1 MRAQDRTLDNWFV
14 RISFG
19 QVMLPRF
26 QRAEAWGPREA
37 TDLLQT
43 VVDDLPAGVALI
55 LQVGDTPPF
64 KHRPLSTAPDG
75 TERLNELL
83 LDGQQRLTAL
93 WRSLNG
99 KYEDRTYFLDISEES
114 EDGES
119 QTPQIVSERRSWKN
133 GDKHPKWANDAAK
146 TFKKNYVPVRLLRP
160 GNDGRN
166 EFMQWLEE
174 ATAGD
179 PVEQLR
185 IDRLISPYRDRVAN
199 FNLPYLE
206 LGVGTRRDVVL
217 DVFVKM
223 NTRSVPLSPF
233 DIMVAECDAA
243 TDEDLND
250 YVASLNG
257 QVPGLARYEDVSDL
271 VLDTV
276 ALMQGYRPSKA
287 RYFDIDWKKALE
299 DWKLL
304 VEGAKHT
311 VAFLEQE
318 RVPDKDRLPSKSPI
332 APLIALFARVPE
344 TPDALGNA
352 RTLLKKYL
360 WRSFFTD
367 RYEKSVTTSVH
378 QDYREL
384 AKAVAGDNGAA
395 PPIFESD
402 LPDADKLLAT
412 GWPKNSDRL
421 ARSVLLLSL
430 QGGAFDI
437 ADGMELTHANVGR
450 RECHHL
456 FPVAYL
462 RDDLEIEGEEANT
475 ALNCSLI
482 TWHTNRMIGAREPVR
497 YLKERTEA
505 SAHGEGEIKY
515 RLTSHA
521 VSFEDLSRG
530 DYDEFRLNR
539 ARVFEE
545 AISKL
550 CAGEHWDPPDY

>member
-1 MRAQDRTLDNWFV
+1 MHAQDRTLENWFAQ
-14 RISFG
+14 IASE
-19 QVMLPRF
+19 QVKLPRF
-26 QRAEAWGPREA
+26 QRFEAWGPREV

-43 VVDDLPAGVALI
+43 VIDELPAGVALI
-55 LQVGDTPPF
+55 LQVGDKPPF
-64 KHRPLSTAPDG
+64 NYRSLQTAPDG
-75 TERLNELL
+75 TGRINELL

-93 WRSLNG
+93 WRSLNET
-99 KYEDRTYFLDISEES
+99 YEDRTYFLDISENS

-119 QTPQIVSERRSWKN
+119 EKPQIVSERRSMQDGIKR
-133 GDKHPKWANDAAK
+133 PLWADNAAK
-146 TFKKNYVPVRLLRP
+146 TLKKNYIPVRLLRP
-160 GNDGRN
+160 GNDGQN
-166 EFMQWLEE
+166 ELAQWLEE

-179 PVEQLR
+179 PAEQYK
-185 IDRLISPYRDRVAN
+185 IFALITPYRNRVAQ

-206 LGVGTRRDVVL
+206 LGIGTGRNVVL

-233 DIMVAECDAA
+233 DIMVAEADAA
-243 TDEDLND
+243 TGEDLHD
-250 YVASLNG
+250 HVASLKG
-257 QVPGLARYEDVSDL
+257 QVPGIARYVDVSDL
-271 VLDTV
+271 VLDV
-276 ALMQGYRPSKA
+276 IALMQGHPPSKA
-287 RYFDIDWKKALE
+287 RYFDIDWEKALE

-304 VEGAKHT
+304 VEGAKRT

-318 RVPDKDRLPSKSPI
+318 RVPDEDRLPSKSPI
-332 APLIALFARVPE
+332 APLVALFARVPE

-352 RTLLKKYL
+352 RTLFKKYL
-360 WRSFFTD
+360 WRSFFTN
-367 RYEKSVTTSVH
+367 RYEKSATTSIR

-384 AKAVAGDNGAA
+384 TKAVAGDNEAA
-395 PPIFESD
+395 PPIFESS
-402 LPDADKLLAT
+402 LPDADELLAT
-412 GWPKNSDRL
+412 GWPKKKDRL

-437 ADGMELTHANVGR
+437 ADGTELTPTNVGS
-450 RECHHL
+450 REYHHL

-462 RDDLEIEGEEANT
+462 RDVLKIERNEANT

-482 TWHTNRMIGAREPVR
+482 TWLTNRTIGAREPVQ

-505 SAHGEGEIKY
+505 ANSGEVAIKR

-539 ARVFEE
+539 ARIFED
-545 AISKL
+545 ALAKL

>member
-1 MRAQDRTLDNWFV
+1 MQAGDRTLDYWFAQ
-14 RISFG
+14 IASG
-19 QVMLPRF
+19 QVKLPRF
-26 QRAEAWGPREA
+26 QRFEAWGPREV

-43 VVDDLPAGVALI
+43 VIEDLPAGVALI
-55 LQVGDTPPF
+55 LQVGDTSPF
-64 KHRPLSTAPDG
+64 NYRSLQTAPDG
-75 TERLNELL
+75 TERLTELL

-99 KYEDRTYFLDISEES
+99 TYEDRTYFLDLAEKS
-114 EDGES
+114 DNGA
-119 QTPQIVSERRSWKN
+119 PQIVSERRSLQDGVKR
-133 GDKHPKWANDAAK
+133 PLWANDAAR

-160 GNDGRN
+160 GNEGQN
-166 EFMQWLEE
+166 ELAQWLAE
-174 ATAGD
+174 ATSGD
-179 PVEQLR
+179 PAEQLR
-185 IDRLISPYRDRVAN
+185 IDRLITPYRNRVAN
-199 FNLPYLE
+199 FNLPYLN
-206 LGVGTRRDVVL
+206 LDVGTDKAVVL

-233 DIMVAECDAA
+233 DIMVAEADAA
-243 TDEDLND
+243 TGEDLHD
-250 YVASLNG
+250 HVASLNG
-257 QVPGLARYEDVSDL
+257 QVPGIARYVDVSDL
-271 VLDTV
+271 VLDAI
-276 ALMQGYRPSKA
+276 ALMQGYPPSKA
-287 RYFDIDWKKALE
+287 RYFDIDWEKALE
-299 DWKLL
+299 DWELL
-304 VEGAKHT
+304 VEGAKRT

-318 RVPDKDRLPSKSPI
+318 RVPDEDRLPSRSPI
-332 APLIALFARVPE
+332 APLVALFARVPE

-367 RYEKSVTTSVH
+367 RYEKSATTSIR

-384 AKAVAGDNGAA
+384 AKAIAGDSDAA

-402 LPDADKLLAT
+402 LPDEDELLST
-412 GWPKNSDRL
+412 GWPKKKDRL

-437 ADGMELTHANVGR
+437 ADGTELTHANVGS
-450 RECHHL
+450 REYHHL

-462 RDDLEIEGEEANT
+462 QKVLKIERNEANT

-482 TWHTNRMIGAREPVR
+482 TWRTNRTIGAHEPVQ
-497 YLKERTEA
+497 YLEERTEA
-505 SAHGEGEIKY
+505 AALGEGAIK
-515 RLTSHA
+515 RRFTSHA

-539 ARVFEE
+539 ARIFEE
-545 AISKL
+545 AIAKL